1 VTIEPYRELLEERQ
15 PERVWAAAQASVSA
29 QILGPHFERLA
40 QTWTQHFA
48 GDRWPE
54 PVGPVGPTVLNDR
67 QGRTQHQINV
77 VALPLG
83 MRRQAAA
90 PRVVV
95 LGEAKSVTQPRSV
108 RDLERLDGL
117 RTALVARGVDAGGAH
132 LALFGRSGF
141 DGALRGAAG
150 RRSDVHLIDLEEL
163 YR

>member
-1 VTIEPYRELLEERQ
+1 MSRADLD
-15 PERVWAAAQASVSA
+15 AALRRRS
-29 QILGPHFERLA
+29 LA
-40 QTWTQHFA
+40 
-48 GDRWPE
+48 E

-67 QGRTQHQINV
+67 RGSTQHQIDV

-95 LGEAKSVTQPRSV
+95 LGEAKSANLSRSV
-108 RDLERLDGL
+108 RDLERLDRL
-117 RTALVARGVDAGGAH
+117 RNALVARGVDAGGAH

-150 RRSDVHLIDLEEL
+150 RRSDVHLIELEEL